1 MTISVNRSRVQHSGN
16 GSTILFPVTFSAIT
30 QGEIVVTVTTS
41 GVDSVKTLNTEYS
54 LTAAPFTTGTVTF
67 LTSPTDYTPASGTTI
82 TISRSLDLL
91 QQTDYQ
97 ANDALDAET
106 LEEGFDKAM
115 MAAQQL
121 DDGKDRTLKYA
132 ETLTDDFSGDTE
144 FTTITSTVADRASK
158 YLGFDSSGKLD
169 VVTEITGTI
178 VVETSVAIGDVLT
191 YSGSQWVNSKILA
204 RISQIND
211 SNGNEAIKFVTTGS
225 AVNEI
230 TVTNAATGDAPT
242 IAATGEADKGIHFE
256 NSESEELLK
265 LASVSTAV
273 NEVTITNA
281 ATTNGPIISATGGDT
296 DIDVDITPKG
306 TGELKVD
313 GKIKS
318 INGQSFTQSAFHGA
332 LILGF

>member
-1 MTISVNRSRVQHSGN
+1 MTVSVNRSRVQYSGD
-16 GSTILFPVTFSAIT
+16 GSVVAFAVTFSAIT
-30 QGEIVVTVTTS
+30 QEEIVVTVTTS
-41 GVDSVKTLNTEYS
+41 GVDSVKTLATHYS

-121 DDGKDRTLKYA
+121 DGGKDRTLKYA

-144 FTTITSTVADRASK
+144 FTTITSTAADRASK
-158 YLGFDSSGKLD
+158 YLSFDTAGKLS
-169 VVTEITGTI
+169 VSAEITGI
-178 VVETSVAIGDVLT
+178 SAAETSVAVGDVLT

-211 SNGNEAIKFVTTGS
+211 SNGNEVLKFITTGS

-256 NSESEELLK
+256 NSEAEELLK

>member
-1 MTISVNRSRVQHSGN
+1 LTISVNRSRVQHSGN

-82 TISRSLDLL
+82 TITRSLDFL
-91 QQTDYQ
+91 QQTDFQ
-97 ANDALDAET
+97 ANDALDAEL
-106 LEEGFDKAM
+106 LEEGYDKAM

-144 FTTITSTVADRASK
+144 FTTITITAADRASK
-158 YLGFDSSGKLD
+158 YLGFDSSGKLE

-178 VVETSVAIGDVLT
+178 VAETSVAIGDVLT

-211 SNGNEAIKFVTTGS
+211 SNGNEAIKFITTGA
-225 AVNEI
+225 AVNEV
-230 TVTNAATGDAPT
+230 TVTNAATGDAP
-242 IAATGEADKGIHFE
+242 A
-256 NSESEELLK
+256 
-265 LASVSTAV
+265 
-273 NEVTITNA
+273 
-281 ATTNGPIISATGGDT
+281 ISATGGDSNV
-296 DIDVDITPKG
+296 DVNITPKG